1 VGGALVNGV
10 ETPGYVTIV
19 TAVTAL
25 AGVQMI
31 TLGVIGE
38 YTGRIYEV
46 KGRPHFLVK
55 ATNVEQTED
64 HAACGTTKDF
74 IR

>member
-1 VGGALVNGV
+1 MGAALVNGV

-19 TAVTAL
+19 MAVTAL

-31 TLGVIGE
+31 MLGVIGE
-38 YTGRIYEV
+38 YTGRIYYA
-46 KGRPHFLVK
+46 VK
-55 ATNVEQTED
+55 AANVEQVERTEG
-64 HAACGTTKDF
+64 HAACGTTKDL

>member
-1 VGGALVNGV
+1 MPRPQADRHG
-10 ETPGYVTIV
+10 GYVTIV
-19 TAVTAL
+19 MAVTAL

-31 TLGVIGE
+31 MLGVIGE
-38 YTGRIYEV
+38 YTGRIYYEV

-55 ATNVEQTED
+55 ATNMEQTEG

-74 IR
+74 PR